1 MAAKTMEDIA
11 EMFRRLKFR
20 KKLFGGVEEQDVW
33 KKLDDIQKAYRSA
46 YEAQAVRYETILS
59 EHGIKLRDS
68 DRV

>member
-1 MAAKTMEDIA
+1 MAAKTMDDIA

-46 YEAQAVRYETILS
+46 YEAQAVRYETILA